1 MKRFGFNKRCKNCFA
16 ETKADPCPRCGY
28 TKKLWS
34 RDYTVL
40 PCGTRL
46 SNKYQIG
53 GAIGNGGFGITYLA
67 YDIKNEKIIVI
78 KEYFPFM
85 LAHREH
91 MRVLPNNEKSA
102 KQFNLGAERF
112 FDEADTV
119 SRFNGNSGIISIY
132 DCFYANNTA
141 YFAMEYLDGITLER
155 YVQKYGPLCSEE
167 ALYIA
172 EKLAMA
178 LVVLHSGQ
186 VIHRD
191 ISPDNVMLCRDG
203 RVKLI
208 DFGAARQWNDKDHS
222 QFTVVMK
229 TGFTPP
235 EQYAYENASDER
247 TDIYA
252 LGTLLYFALTGK
264 IPPDSYSRMANDNE
278 FKHNVA
284 GADKGLWEIICHAA
298 SVNASERYENAGQFK
313 NALNE
318 LSFESRPFN
327 IPDSYDPFMDR
338 KSEHK
343 LTDVSKVKKRLIP
356 LFLCACAALLLCA
369 VILIRPAAS
378 QDEKKD
384 TVISETDRAVPA
396 AKITV
401 VSEDNTSAAETDR
414 TVSETEI
421 TPVSDDDTSASEND
435 RFISADEIMNIPE
448 YSTPVELPLDG
459 EYQGH
464 IPSSVLK
471 DIGGDVKVTI
481 TFRRCEDVDTDDV
494 KGIIPVDSEGRNL
507 LKYMTA
513 SHGAHADDNGYINF
527 PRELTE
533 YSFVISQEGIEN
545 LGDGGLCFETYSLVI
560 LSAKLALS
568 REQFPYNI
576 YTYEYRN
583 IPPVEAAPDG
593 TFNVVFDEYTPIG
606 YDGFETKSIPQE
618 IFYEIDGDVK
628 ITLEIEHLTH
638 EYDNFPSDFQVVYIC
653 NSGFNFNLLDNDILI
668 PVLADSSGKPL
679 IKRDKYHG
687 VMPDI
692 TCGEIVAIIP
702 EQVKDKISGGI
713 FFSSAGSIVKSARLE
728 PYRGEYTVFA
738 ELEE

>member
-16 ETKADPCPRCGY
+16 ETKTDPCHRCGY

-46 SNKYQIG
+46 SNKYQLG
-53 GAIGNGGFGITYLA
+53 GAVGNGGFGITYLA

-102 KQFNLGAERF
+102 NQFNLGAERF

-155 YVQKYGPLCSEE
+155 YVQKYGTLCSEE
-167 ALYIA
+167 TLYIA

-208 DFGAARQWNDKDHS
+208 DFGAARQWNDQENS
-222 QFTVVMK
+222 QFTVFMK

-235 EQYAYENASDER
+235 EQYSYGNSSDER

-264 IPPDSYSRMANDNE
+264 TPPDPYSRMANDNE
-278 FKHNVA
+278 FKQNAV
-284 GADKGLWEIICHAA
+284 GADKGLWEIIRHAA
-298 SVNASERYENAGQFK
+298 SVNASERYENAEQLK
-313 NALNE
+313 KALNE
-318 LSFESRPFN
+318 LNLKSRPIT

-343 LTDVSKVKKRLIP
+343 LTSVSKVKKRLIP
-356 LFLCACAALLLCA
+356 LFLCACAAALLCA
-369 VILIRPAAS
+369 VILIHPAAS
-378 QDEKKD
+378 NVEETD
-384 TVISETDRAVPA
+384 TVISETDLAVPA
-396 AKITV
+396 AEIIPEITAEITQA
-401 VSEDNTSAAETDR
+401 SEDNMPAA
-414 TVSETEI
+414 I
-421 TPVSDDDTSASEND
+421 ND
-435 RFISADEIMNIPE
+435 GYFSADELVNIPE
-448 YSTPVELPLDG
+448 YGTPVELPLDS
-459 EYQGH
+459 EYQGHFCPAGH
-464 IPSSVLK
+464 IPSSMLK
-471 DIGGDVKVTI
+471 EIGGDVKVTI
-481 TFRRCEDVDTDDV
+481 TVRQWEDRDPCKDM
-494 KGIIPVDSEGRNL
+494 GIIPVDSEGRSL
-507 LKYMTA
+507 LEYLTA
-513 SHGAHADDNGYINF
+513 SPGAHADDNGYINF
-527 PRELTE
+527 PEELTE

-545 LGDGGLCFETYSLVI
+545 LGDGGLCFEAYNLIIT
-560 LSAKLALS
+560 SAKLALS
-568 REQFPYNI
+568 DKQFPYNI
-576 YTYEYRN
+576 NTYEWRN
-583 IPPVEAAPDG
+583 IPPVEADPDG
-593 TFNVVFDEYTPIG
+593 TFNVALDEYTPLDWGGI
-606 YDGFETKSIPQE
+606 ETKSIPRE
-618 IFYEIDGDVK
+618 IFYEVDGDVK
-628 ITLEIEHLTH
+628 ITLEIEHMLYS
-638 EYDNFPSDFQVVYIC
+638 YDHGDLQAVYIR
-653 NSGFNFNLLDNDILI
+653 NSGFCAYVLDDNVLV
-668 PVLADSSGKPL
+668 PVLSDSSGNPL
-679 IKRDKYHG
+679 IKLDNIYG
-687 VMPDI
+687 VVPDSA
-692 TCGEIVAIIP
+692 CGEVVFIIP
-702 EQVKDKISGGI
+702 ERVKDKISGGVSFHLI
-713 FFSSAGSIVKSARLE
+713 NTIIKSARLE

-738 ELEE
+738 EPEE